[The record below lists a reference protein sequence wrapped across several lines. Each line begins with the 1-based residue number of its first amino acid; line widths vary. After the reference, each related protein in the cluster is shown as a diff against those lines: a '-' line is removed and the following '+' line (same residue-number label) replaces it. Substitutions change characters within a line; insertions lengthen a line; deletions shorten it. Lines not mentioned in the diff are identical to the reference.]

1 MKFKIV
7 RRSIRDEEVDQVIEL
22 ANWGMS
28 RKLIAKEV
36 YGSTANREPTQGS
49 LMRVHY
55 ILRDYEI
62 RVTDYRNGR
71 NKQGRALISAIRR
84 EAQVLDSIRAAS
96 KNMAALARKTG

>member
-7 RRSIRDEEVDQVIEL
+7 RRSIQEEEVDQVIEL

-36 YGSTANREPTQGS
+36 YRSTANGEPTQGS
-49 LMRVHY
+49 LIRVRY
-55 ILRDYEI
+55 ILQDYEI

-71 NKQGRALISAIRR
+71 NKQGKALIGAIRR
-84 EAQVLDSIRAAS
+84 EAHILDSIRAAS
-96 KNMAALARKTG
+96 RHTRARKIA